1 MNDGA
6 IFITTVKP
14 EPEGFAMNSW
24 SLSWE
29 VRVIFSNPHNNP
41 GLQGNFSSVAE
52 SSNTSTHARV
62 STLLFPLSLECREV
76 DAAFALCDTWTM
88 SHDEHH
94 RDSFHVC
101 LATRIPQGG
110 ILLSVKISSCELKG
124 TTSTEDEQ

>member
-1 MNDGA
+1 MMGL
-6 IFITTVKP
+6 FSSQPGP
-14 EPEGFAMNSW
+14 ELEGFAMNSW

-52 SSNTSTHARV
+52 SSNTFTHARV

-76 DAAFALCDTWTM
+76 AAAFALCDTWTM
-88 SHDEHH
+88 SHDDAH

-101 LATRIPQGG
+101 LATRIRQGG
-110 ILLSVKISSCELKG
+110 ILLSVEISSCELKG
-124 TTSTEDEQ
+124 ITSTKDEQ